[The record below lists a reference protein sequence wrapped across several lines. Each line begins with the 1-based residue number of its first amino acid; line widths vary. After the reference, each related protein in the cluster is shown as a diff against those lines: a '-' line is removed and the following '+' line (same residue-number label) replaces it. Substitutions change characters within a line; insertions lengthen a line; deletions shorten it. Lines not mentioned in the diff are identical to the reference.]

1 MKVTM
6 RHLKFGALTSQR
18 REFTALAITITS
30 GRWAILDHAALA
42 VKFFTIK
49 ALNTLTHLRT
59 TWVAMAIDF

>member
-1 MKVTM
+1 MKATM
-6 RHLKFGALTSQR
+6 RRLKFGALTSQKR
-18 REFTALAITITS
+18 GFTALATTITS

-49 ALNTLTHLRT
+49 GLNTLTHLKT